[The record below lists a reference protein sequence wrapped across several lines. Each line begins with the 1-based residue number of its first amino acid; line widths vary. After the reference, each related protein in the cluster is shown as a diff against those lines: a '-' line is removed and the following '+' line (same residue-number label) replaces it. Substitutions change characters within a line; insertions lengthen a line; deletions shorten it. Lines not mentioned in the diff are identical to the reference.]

1 MNVGNFEEE
10 EIIEEFQP
18 VASIVLSD
26 DTKIRGVSWGDFK
39 EEAMILDFEPSN
51 FFVRDLKLCLL
62 KFLVPITKRRERI
75 T

>member
-51 FFVRDLKLCLL
+51 FFFQLRNEEKELL
-62 KFLVPITKRRERI
+62 ERLI
-75 T
+75 LA